1 MNFTMKILAVSVLLV
16 AMMALAL
23 ATEAPPQAEAAAVT
37 EAPVKEDEAADDS
50 SNEAADDSSSEAAD
64 DSSNEAADDSSNE
77 EAADDSSNEE
87 EADDSSNEET
97 ESEDEEGEEAE
108 STEGEKTHE
117 VAKRSCRCRCRGG
130 GWRRY
135 GKIYYRYFSSSRT
148 WARAQYYCRAIGGN
162 LASVHSTYEN
172 NVIRAVAR
180 NRAVW
185 IGFSDAQQNGYWFWS
200 DGTRFNYQKWCS
212 GQPDNSG
219 RKQHCAYKRGTC
231 WDDVSCSSRL
241 PFVCVRRRC

>member
-77 EAADDSSNEE
+77 AADDSSSEA
-87 EADDSSNEET
+87 ADDSSNEET

-108 STEGEKTHE
+108 STEGEKTHD
-117 VAKRSCRCRCRGG
+117 VAKRSSCRCRGH
-130 GWRRY
+130 GWCLYR
-135 GKIYYRYFSSSRT
+135 KNYYRYFSSRRT
-148 WARAQYYCRAIGGN
+148 WAQAQYYCRAIGGN

-200 DGTRFNYQKWCS
+200 DGTRFNYRKWCS
-212 GQPDNSG
+212 GQPNNAG

-241 PFVCVRRRC
+241 PFVCTRRRR

>member
-77 EAADDSSNEE
+77 AADDSSSEA
-87 EADDSSNEET
+87 ADDSSNEET

>member
-37 EAPVKEDEAADDS
+37 EAPVKEDEA
-50 SNEAADDSSSEAAD
+50 
-64 DSSNEAADDSSNE
+64 
-77 EAADDSSNEE
+77 
-87 EADDSSNEET
+87 ADDSSNEET

>member
-23 ATEAPPQAEAAAVT
+23 ATEAPPEAEAAAVT
-37 EAPVKEDEAADDS
+37 EAPVQEDEAADDS
-50 SNEAADDSSSEAAD
+50 SNK
-64 DSSNEAADDSSNE
+64 
-77 EAADDSSNEE
+77 
-87 EADDSSNEET
+87 ET

-108 STEGEKTHE
+108 STEGEKTHD
-117 VAKRSCRCRCRGG
+117 VAKRSSCRCRGH
-130 GWRRY
+130 GWCLYR
-135 GKIYYRYFSSSRT
+135 KNYYRYFSSRRT
-148 WARAQYYCRAIGGN
+148 WAQAQYYCRAIGGN

-200 DGTRFNYQKWCS
+200 DGTRFNYRKWCS
-212 GQPDNSG
+212 GQPNNAG

-241 PFVCVRRRC
+241 PFVCTRRRR